1 MRKLLRI
8 PLRHPFT
15 VLGVLS
21 VIAWFVVNAGAVA
34 PSGGLLVALK
44 LALLPAYT
52 MRVLIIGVWLVVA
65 PGPPSW
71 LAELFLAPLLL
82 APYLVADF
90 GVARWRRS
98 KSGSIVVVARPPQ

>member
-8 PLRHPFT
+8 PLRRPFT
-15 VLGVLS
+15 VLGALS
-21 VIAWFVVNAGAVA
+21 VTAWFVVTAGAVA
-34 PSGGLLVALK
+34 PSGGWLLALK

-52 MRVLIIGVWLVVA
+52 MRVPIIGVWLVVA

-90 GVARWRRS
+90 GLARWRRS